1 MYSFIIST
9 YNRDEIL
16 TESLLSYASCLSPG
30 FIFEILIID
39 NFGQSNTKFLVENF
53 RTKSSLPLVYIYE
66 ENKGLSHARNSGIKN
81 SKYEW
86 IIFIDDDALVSHD
99 YLITL
104 NNILTQ
110 NDVFCLGGKY
120 LPWYKFGKP
129 KWYIDDWASSLNK
142 PSLFSKLI
150 DDQFADGGNL
160 VVNKKLFLKYG
171 LFNEN
176 LGMKGNKIGYGE
188 EVEFQQRLKSDK
200 INIWFAPDLLI
211 YHLVPKYK
219 LKVSWFIKSWYAH
232 GINYWN
238 TYNLIPRDYGLGFG
252 VFLRISN
259 LIVVN
264 FLTNSKKLFSTNY
277 YIQNWIIDSLKVPAW
292 EYGRLISAKKNKIQC
307 AELAV

>member
-1 MYSFIIST
+1 MKFSIIICT
-9 YNRDEIL
+9 YNRDKIL
-16 TESLLSYASCLSPG
+16 TESLLSYLHFLSTKI
-30 FIFEILIID
+30 IFEILIVD
-39 NFGQSNTKFLVENF
+39 NFGRSNTKNLVENF
-53 RTKSSLPLVYIYE
+53 RTKSSLPLGYIYE

-129 KWYIDDWASSLNK
+129 KWYMDDWASSLNK
-142 PSLFSKLI
+142 PIMFSKLI
-150 DDQFADGGNL
+150 EGQFADGGNL
-160 VVNKKLFLKYG
+160 VVNRQLFLKYG

-176 LGMKGNKIGYGE
+176 LGMRGDKIGYGE
-188 EVEFQQRLKSDK
+188 EVEFQQRLMRDK

-219 LKVSWFIKSWYAH
+219 MKVSWYIKSWYSH
-232 GINYWN
+232 GIDYWN
-238 TYNLIPRDYGLGFG
+238 TYNLLPRDYGLGLG
-252 VFLRISN
+252 VLLRISN
-259 LIVVN
+259 LILIN
-264 FLTNSKKLFSTNY
+264 LLTNSKKLFLTKY
-277 YIQNWIIDSLKVPAW
+277 YIQNWIINSLKIPAW
-292 EYGRLISAKKNKIQC
+292 EFGRLISAKKYKI
-307 AELAV
+307 